1 MSITKVFVIGSG
13 TMGNGLVQNCL
24 TAGFDVTLRSRSVD
38 QEKIDKLTAK
48 FEKAFNKA
56 IEKGKMTED
65 EKKTYLSN
73 FKMTS
78 KLEDAADADLVI
90 EASAEDINIK
100 LDIFK
105 TLDEVCKPETILAT
119 NTSSLSVTEIAA
131 CTNRPNQIIGMHFF
145 NPVPS
150 MKLLEIVVAQQTDD
164 ATYDTAIDVGEKM
177 GKVNIKTQDKAGFIV
192 NRLMAPMINEAVL
205 CLEEGVAT
213 AEDIDNGCKYGL
225 NHPMGALALADLIG
239 LDVMVAIMDVLYF
252 EFQDSK
258 YRCAP
263 LMRRMV
269 RAGNL
274 GRKSGK
280 GFYDY
285 NK

>member
-1 MSITKVFVIGSG
+1 MNIKKVFVIGSG

-24 TAGFDVTLRSRSVD
+24 TAGFEVTLRSRSVD

-48 FEKAFNKA
+48 FEKAFNRA
-56 IEKGKMTED
+56 IEKGKMTEE

-78 KLEDAADADLVI
+78 KLEDAADTDLVI
-90 EASAEDINIK
+90 EASVEDLETK
-100 LDIFK
+100 KDIFK
-105 TLDEVCKPETILAT
+105 TLDSVCKPETILAT

-131 CTNRPNQIIGMHFF
+131 ATNRPNKVIGMHFF

-150 MKLLEIVVAQQTDD
+150 MKLHEIVVAYQTDD
-164 ATYDTAIDVGEKM
+164 ATYDTAAAVGEQM
-177 GKVNIKTQDKAGFIV
+177 GKINIKTVDKAGFIV

-213 AEDIDNGCKYGL
+213 AEDIDSGCKFGL
-225 NHPMGALALADLIG
+225 NHPMGALELADLVG
-239 LDVMVAIMDVLYF
+239 LDVMVAIMDVLYS

-263 LMRRMV
+263 LMRKMV

-285 NK
+285 SK